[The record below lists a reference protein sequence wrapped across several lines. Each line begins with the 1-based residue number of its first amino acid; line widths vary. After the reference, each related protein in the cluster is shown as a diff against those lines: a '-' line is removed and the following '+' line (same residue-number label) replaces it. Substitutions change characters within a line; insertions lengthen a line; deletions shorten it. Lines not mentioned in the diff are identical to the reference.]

1 MEISVSKNNYIFI
14 EDTVFVYPNF
24 YLLLKKYIETIEAN
38 GQKLTVFVDS
48 GIGEKIDKYKADF
61 KFKEAYLLEGLID
74 ILEQKGLLQKI
85 ETNSYLDYT
94 LLEAEFTKSKKD
106 AKYSIITQR
115 DGVYNV
121 FDELNNSCKNLT
133 FYQVTDSGFEEWQD
147 QAQLTTPKDAF
158 YLQDDE
164 YVNRIDTTGIDY
176 VYSPKYGYLKLN
188 ISSQMN
194 GGEGSV
200 YRTYNNM
207 MVKIFKKENIT
218 YVNFKKLSEMIEM
231 NLYNPFICW
240 PRDLAY
246 VGDVFVG
253 YVMDEVKGAET
264 LLSLR
269 LQSFSEYTHPER
281 FEICYNFLKHIKYL
295 HDKGILIG
303 DLKPDNILV
312 KSPSEVYFID
322 CGCYQIN
329 DYACPVCHPEY
340 TKRVFKK
347 DELKKQLRTVEDEYY
362 PINKMA
368 FEIMIMK
375 NHTYSPDNM
384 DIENT
389 DKSQFFYPLDVD
401 GIDVK
406 SEDMALWAKFLTASM
421 RKYFYYYF
429 KQGKITDLS
438 EWVKELQLF
447 LEKIKKEINS
457 NGR

>member
-1 MEISVSKNNYIFI
+1 MEIKISKDNYVFI
-14 EDTVFVYPNF
+14 EDTVFIFPNF
-24 YLLLKKYIETIEAN
+24 YMLLKDYVESIEAN
-38 GQKLTVFVDS
+38 GQNLTAFVDS
-48 GIGEKIDKYKADF
+48 GIEERIEKYKADL

-74 ILEQKGLLQKI
+74 ILEQKGMLQRI

-94 LLEAEFTKSKKD
+94 LLEPMFSKQEKD
-106 AKYSIITQR
+106 VECSIIVQR
-115 DGVYNV
+115 ESVYGV
-121 FDELNNSCKNLT
+121 FKELRAASSKLR
-133 FYQVTDSGFEEWQD
+133 FYFVTEQGLEEWQD
-147 QAQLTTPKDAF
+147 QAQTTLPKDAF
-158 YLQDDE
+158 YLQEDE

-188 ISSQMN
+188 IASQIN

-240 PRDLAY
+240 PRDLVY
-246 VGDVFVG
+246 VNDVFVG

-303 DLKPDNILV
+303 DLKPDNVLV

-375 NHTYSPDNM
+375 NHTYSPDHM

-389 DKSQFFYPLDVD
+389 DKSQFYYPLDVD
-401 GIDVK
+401 GIEVK
-406 SEDMALWAKFLTASM
+406 SEDMALWAMFLTPSM

-447 LEKIKKEINS
+447 LEKIKKEMNN
-457 NGR
+457 NGQ

>member
-1 MEISVSKNNYIFI
+1 MEINISKNNYIFI
-14 EDTVFVYPNF
+14 EDTVFIYPNF
-24 YLLLKKYIETIEAN
+24 YLVLKEYVEKIETL
-38 GQKLTVFVDS
+38 GHKLVVLVDS
-48 GIGEKIDKYKADF
+48 GVEEKIDKYKADL
-61 KFKEAYLLEGLID
+61 KFKEAYLLEGLVD
-74 ILEQKGLLQKI
+74 ILEQKKLLQKI

-94 LLEAEFTKSKKD
+94 HLETLFSKSKKD
-106 AKYSIITQR
+106 TEYSIITQR
-115 DGVYNV
+115 DNVYNA
-121 FDELNNSCKNLT
+121 FKELKDSCSNLA
-133 FYQVTDSGFEEWQD
+133 FYYVTESGVEEWVE
-147 QAQLTTPKDAF
+147 QAKNVKPKEAF
-158 YLQDDE
+158 YLQEDE

-176 VYSPKYGYLKLN
+176 VYSPKYGYLKLDVA
-188 ISSQMN
+188 SQMN
-194 GGEGSV
+194 GGQGSV
-200 YRTYNNM
+200 YKTYNNM

-240 PRDLAY
+240 PRDLVY
-246 VGDVFVG
+246 VNDIFVG
-253 YVMDEVKGAET
+253 YVMDEVKEAET

-312 KSPSEVYFID
+312 KSPNEIYFID

-401 GIDVK
+401 GVDIK
-406 SEDMALWAKFLTASM
+406 SEDMALWAKFLTPAM

-447 LEKIKKEINS
+447 LEKIKKEMNK
-457 NGR
+457 

>member
-1 MEISVSKNNYIFI
+1 MEIKIAKNNYIFI
-14 EDTVFVYPNF
+14 EDTVLTTPSF
-24 YLLLKKYIETIEAN
+24 YLLLKDLIEKFEAE
-38 GQKLTVFVDS
+38 GKKATFYVDS
-48 GIGEKIDKYKADF
+48 NINERVENYKADM
-61 KFKEAYLLEGLID
+61 KFKEAYLLEGLLD
-74 ILEQKGLLQKI
+74 ILEQKSLLQRI

-94 LLEAEFTKSKKD
+94 ALEEIFKK
-106 AKYSIITQR
+106 AKKETECIVLTQK
-115 DGVYNV
+115 DGVYTV
-121 FDELNNSCKNLT
+121 FKELKNIGKSVA
-133 FYQVTDSGFEEWQD
+133 FYYIAENTFEEWQE
-147 QAQLTTPKDAF
+147 QAQSTAPKDAF
-158 YLQDDE
+158 YLEDDE

-176 VYSPKYGYLKLN
+176 VYSPKYGYLKIN
-188 ISSQMN
+188 VASQMN

-207 MVKIFKKENIT
+207 MVKIFKKEYIT

-240 PRDLAY
+240 PRDLVY
-246 VGDVFVG
+246 VGDNFVG
-253 YVMDEVKGAET
+253 YLMDEVKGAET

-401 GIDVK
+401 GIDIQ
-406 SEDMALWAKFLTASM
+406 SEDMALWAKFLTPSM

-447 LEKIKKEINS
+447 LEKIKKEMNS

>member
-1 MEISVSKNNYIFI
+1 MEISILKNNYIFI

-24 YLLLKKYIETIEAN
+24 YLILKKYIEEIELN
-38 GQKLTVFVDS
+38 NQKITVLVDK
-48 GIGEKIDKYKADF
+48 GIEERVEKYKADF
-61 KFKEAYLLEGLID
+61 KYKEAYLLEGLID
-74 ILEQKGLLQKI
+74 ILEQKNILIKV
-85 ETNSYLDYT
+85 ETNSYLDYAA
-94 LLEAEFTKSKKD
+94 LESEFNKVKKD
-106 AKYSIITQR
+106 VQHSVIMQR
-115 DGVYNV
+115 EGVFNV
-121 FDELNNSCKNLT
+121 FKELRNSCKNIKFYHLT
-133 FYQVTDSGFEEWQD
+133 DLGIEEWQE
-147 QAQLTTPKDAF
+147 QAVTAAPKDAF

-164 YVNRIDTTGIDY
+164 YVNRMDTTAIDY
-176 VYSPKYGYLKLN
+176 VYSPKYGYLKLDVD
-188 ISSQMN
+188 SKLN

-200 YRTYNNM
+200 YKTYSNM
-207 MVKIFKKENIT
+207 MVKVFKKENIT

-240 PRDLAY
+240 PRDLVY
-246 VGDVFVG
+246 VDDVFVG
-253 YVMDEVKGAET
+253 YVMDEVKDAET

-269 LQSFSEYTHPER
+269 LQSFSTYTHLER
-281 FEICYNFLKHIKYL
+281 FEICYNFLKNVKYL

-368 FEIMIMK
+368 FEMMIMK
-375 NHTYSPDNM
+375 NHTYSQDNL

-389 DKSQFFYPLDVD
+389 DKSQFFYP
-401 GIDVK
+401 IDVK
-406 SEDMALWAKFLTASM
+406 EINIQTEDMALWAKFLTPAM

-429 KQGKITDLS
+429 KQGKITDLT
-438 EWVKELQLF
+438 EWVNELQLF
-447 LEKIKKEINS
+447 IEKIKKEIR

>member
-1 MEISVSKNNYIFI
+1 MEIKIEKNNYIFI
-14 EDTVFVYPNF
+14 EDTVFTTQSF
-24 YLLLKKYIETIEAN
+24 YLLLKKLIEKIETESK
-38 GQKLTVFVDS
+38 QVTFYVDRN
-48 GIGEKIDKYKADF
+48 IAERVENYKADM
-61 KFKEAYLLEGLID
+61 KFKEAYLLEGLLD
-74 ILEQKGLLQKI
+74 ILEQKSMLQHI
-85 ETNSYLDYT
+85 ETSSYLDYT
-94 LLEAEFTKSKKD
+94 AFEEIINHSNIETECVV
-106 AKYSIITQR
+106 ITQK
-115 DGVYNV
+115 DGVYSV
-121 FDELNNSCKNLT
+121 FKELKNT
-133 FYQVTDSGFEEWQD
+133 GKNIGFYKVFENTFEEWQE
-147 QAQLTTPKDAF
+147 QVQSTVSKDAF

-176 VYSPKYGYLKLN
+176 VYSPKYGYLKIN
-188 ISSQMN
+188 VATQIN

-207 MVKIFKKENIT
+207 MVKIFKKEYIT
-218 YVNFKKLSEMIEM
+218 YVNFKKLSEMLEM

-240 PRDLAY
+240 PRDLVYA
-246 VGDVFVG
+246 GDNFVG
-253 YVMDEVKGAET
+253 YLMDEVKDAET

-269 LQSFSEYTHPER
+269 LQSFSEYTHLER

-347 DELKKQLRTVEDEYY
+347 DELKKQLRTFEDEYY

-401 GIDVK
+401 GIDIK
-406 SEDMALWAKFLTASM
+406 SEDMALWAKFLTSPM
-421 RKYFYYYF
+421 RKHFYYDF

-447 LEKIKKEINS
+447 LEKIKKEINN

>member
-14 EDTVFVYPNF
+14 EDAVFVCPNF
-24 YLLLKKYIETIEAN
+24 YLLLKKYIETIEES
-38 GQKLTVFVDS
+38 GQDLTVFVDS
-48 GIGEKIDKYKADF
+48 GIGERIEKYKADL

-74 ILEQKGLLQKI
+74 ILEQKGVLQRI

-94 LLEAEFTKSKKD
+94 LLELEFTKAKEDS
-106 AKYSIITQR
+106 KYSIVTQR
-115 DGVYNV
+115 DGMYNV
-121 FDELNNSCKNLT
+121 FKELNNSCKNLT

-147 QAQLTTPKDAF
+147 QAQVTTPKDAF

-240 PRDLAY
+240 PRDLVY

-401 GIDVK
+401 GIDIK

>member
-1 MEISVSKNNYIFI
+1 MEIKTAKNNNIFI
-14 EDTVFVYPNF
+14 EDTVFTAPSF
-24 YLLLKKYIETIEAN
+24 YLLLKDLFEKLEAE
-38 GQKLTVFVDS
+38 GKHGIFYVDID
-48 GIGEKIDKYKADF
+48 IGERVENYKADK
-61 KFKEAYLLEGLID
+61 KFKEAYLLEGLLD
-74 ILEQKGLLQKI
+74 ILEQKSLLRRI
-85 ETNSYLDYT
+85 ETNNYLDYT
-94 LLEAEFTKSKKD
+94 ALEQIFRKADKETEC
-106 AKYSIITQR
+106 IILTQKE
-115 DGVYNV
+115 GVYNV
-121 FDELNNSCKNLT
+121 FKELKNIGENSALYYVSENT
-133 FYQVTDSGFEEWQD
+133 FEEWQEK
-147 QAQLTTPKDAF
+147 ARSSVPKQAF
-158 YLQDDE
+158 YLQEDI
-164 YVNRIDTTGIDY
+164 YVNQIDTTGLDY
-176 VYSPKYGYLKLN
+176 VYSPKYGYLK
-188 ISSQMN
+188 IDFASQMN

-207 MVKIFKKENIT
+207 MVKIFKKESIT

-231 NLYNPFICW
+231 DLYDPFICW
-240 PRDLAY
+240 PKDLVYA
-246 VGDVFVG
+246 GDNFVG
-253 YVMDEVKGAET
+253 YLMDEVKGAET

-281 FEICYNFLKHIKYL
+281 FEICYNFLKRIKYL

-368 FEIMIMK
+368 FEILIMK

-401 GIDVK
+401 GLDIR
-406 SEDMALWAKFLTASM
+406 SEDMALWARFLTPSM

-447 LEKIKKEINS
+447 LEKLKKEINN

>member
-24 YLLLKKYIETIEAN
+24 YLLLKKYIETIEKG

-48 GIGEKIDKYKADF
+48 GIGEKIEKYKADL

-74 ILEQKGLLQKI
+74 ILEQKSMLQRI

-94 LLEAEFTKSKKD
+94 LLELEFTKAKKD
-106 AKYSIITQR
+106 AKYSIVTQR

-121 FDELNNSCKNLT
+121 FKELNNSCKDLA

-147 QAQLTTPKDAF
+147 QAQFTTPKDAF
-158 YLQDDE
+158 YLQEDE

-240 PRDLAY
+240 PRDLVY
-246 VGDVFVG
+246 VGDIFVG

-389 DKSQFFYPLDVD
+389 DKSQFFYPLEVD
-401 GIDVK
+401 GIDIK
-406 SEDMALWAKFLTASM
+406 SEDVALWAKFLTPSM

-447 LEKIKKEINS
+447 LEKIKKEIDS

>member
-1 MEISVSKNNYIFI
+1 MEINISKKNYIFI
-14 EDTVFVYPNF
+14 EDTVFVYPDF
-24 YLLLKKYIETIEAN
+24 YLILKDFI
-38 GQKLTVFVDS
+38 
-48 GIGEKIDKYKADF
+48 EKIEVNGGKLVVLVDNGIEDKIEKYKADL

-74 ILEQKGLLQKI
+74 ILEQKNIIQKT

-94 LLEAEFTKSKKD
+94 LLENEFATQKSD
-106 AKYSIITQR
+106 TKYSIITQR
-115 DGVYNV
+115 EDVYNV
-121 FDELNNSCKNLT
+121 FKEMKSTCKKLNIYRVVEFGL
-133 FYQVTDSGFEEWQD
+133 EEWVD
-147 QAQLTTPKDAF
+147 QSISSIPKDAF
-158 YLQDDE
+158 YLQNDE

-176 VYSPKYGYLKLN
+176 VYSPKYGYLKLD
-188 ISSQMN
+188 IASQMN

-200 YRTYNNM
+200 YKTYNNM
-207 MVKIFKKENIT
+207 MVKVFKKENIT

-231 NLYNPFICW
+231 NVYNPFICW
-240 PRDLAY
+240 PRDLVY
-246 VGDVFVG
+246 VNDIFVG

-281 FEICYNFLKHIKYL
+281 FEICYNFLKHVKYL

-303 DLKPDNILV
+303 DLKPDNVLV

-401 GIDVK
+401 GIEIK
-406 SEDMALWAKFLTASM
+406 SEDMALWAKFLTPSM

-429 KQGKITDLS
+429 KQGKITDLT
-438 EWVKELQLF
+438 EWVKELRLF
-447 LEKIKKEINS
+447 LEKIKKEIN
-457 NGR
+457 NHG

>member
-24 YLLLKKYIETIEAN
+24 YLLLKKYIETVEAN
-38 GQKLTVFVDS
+38 GQKLIVFVDS
-48 GIGEKIDKYKADF
+48 AIGERIEKYKADL

-94 LLEAEFTKSKKD
+94 LLEAEFAKSKKD
-106 AKYSIITQR
+106 AQYSIITQR

-121 FDELNNSCKNLT
+121 FKELNNSCKNLT

-147 QAQLTTPKDAF
+147 QVQVTTPKDAF

-240 PRDLAY
+240 PRDLVY

-401 GIDVK
+401 GIDIK

>member
-1 MEISVSKNNYIFI
+1 MEITISKNNVVFI
-14 EDTVFVYPNF
+14 EDTVFVTPDF
-24 YLLLKKYIETIEAN
+24 YLILKEYTEAIEEKGRT
-38 GQKLTVFVDS
+38 LTVLVDS
-48 GIGEKIDKYKADF
+48 NIGERIEKYKDDL

-74 ILEQKGLLQKI
+74 ILEQKNMLRKI

-94 LLEAEFTKSKKD
+94 LLESEFSTADKETEC
-106 AKYSIITQR
+106 SIITQR
-115 DGVYNV
+115 EGVFNV
-121 FDELNNSCKNLT
+121 FKELKTTCVNLK
-133 FYQVTDSGFEEWQD
+133 FYTVADSGLEEWQD
-147 QAQLTTPKDAF
+147 KPATEKPKAAF

-164 YVNRIDTTGIDY
+164 YVNRIDTNGVDY
-176 VYSPKYGYLKLN
+176 VYSPKYGYLKLDL
-188 ISSQMN
+188 SSQIN

-200 YRTYNNM
+200 YKTYNNM
-207 MVKIFKKENIT
+207 MVKLFKKENIT

-231 NLYNPFICW
+231 NVYDPFISW
-240 PRDLAY
+240 PRDLVY
-246 VGDVFVG
+246 VDDVFVG
-253 YVMDEVKGAET
+253 YVMNEVKGAVT

-269 LQSFSEYTHPER
+269 LQSFAEYTHIER
-281 FEICYNFLKHIKYL
+281 FEICYNFLKRIKYL

-312 KSPSEVYFID
+312 KLPSEVYFID

-340 TKRVFKK
+340 TKRTFKK

-375 NHTYSPDNM
+375 NHTYSPDSL

-401 GIDVK
+401 GIDIK
-406 SEDMALWAKFLTASM
+406 SEDMALWAKLLTPSM

-438 EWVKELQLF
+438 EWVKELQVF
-447 LEKIKKEINS
+447 LEKIKKEMKN

>member
-1 MEISVSKNNYIFI
+1 MEISVSKNNYIFV

-48 GIGEKIDKYKADF
+48 GIGEKIEKYKADL

-94 LLEAEFTKSKKD
+94 LLEAEFAKSKKD
-106 AKYSIITQR
+106 AKYIIITQR

-121 FDELNNSCKNLT
+121 FKELNNSCKHLT

-147 QAQLTTPKDAF
+147 QVQVTTPKDAF

-240 PRDLAY
+240 PRDLVY
-246 VGDVFVG
+246 VGDIFVG

-322 CGCYQIN
+322 CGCYQVN

-401 GIDVK
+401 GIDIK

>member
-1 MEISVSKNNYIFI
+1 
-14 EDTVFVYPNF
+14 
-24 YLLLKKYIETIEAN
+24 
-38 GQKLTVFVDS
+38 
-48 GIGEKIDKYKADF
+48 
-61 KFKEAYLLEGLID
+61 
-74 ILEQKGLLQKI
+74 
-85 ETNSYLDYT
+85 
-94 LLEAEFTKSKKD
+94 
-106 AKYSIITQR
+106 
-115 DGVYNV
+115 
-121 FDELNNSCKNLT
+121 
-133 FYQVTDSGFEEWQD
+133 
-147 QAQLTTPKDAF
+147 
-158 YLQDDE
+158 
-164 YVNRIDTTGIDY
+164 
-176 VYSPKYGYLKLN
+176 
-188 ISSQMN
+188 MN

-240 PRDLAY
+240 PRDLVY

-401 GIDVK
+401 GIDIK
-406 SEDMALWAKFLTASM
+406 SEDMALWAKFLTDSM

>member
-1 MEISVSKNNYIFI
+1 MEIKTAKNNHIFI
-14 EDTVFVYPNF
+14 EDTVLTVPSF
-24 YLLLKKYIETIEAN
+24 YLLLKDLIEKLEAE
-38 GQKLTVFVDS
+38 GKQVTFYVDS
-48 GIGEKIDKYKADF
+48 NIDERVENYKADM
-61 KFKEAYLLEGLID
+61 KFKEAYLLEGLLD
-74 ILEQKGLLQKI
+74 ILEQKSLLQRI

-94 LLEAEFTKSKKD
+94 ALEEMFKKAKKEAECVVL
-106 AKYSIITQR
+106 TQK
-115 DGVYNV
+115 DGVYTVFKELKSIAKFYFISENT
-121 FDELNNSCKNLT
+121 FDE
-133 FYQVTDSGFEEWQD
+133 WQE
-147 QAQLTTPKDAF
+147 QARSSASKDAF

-176 VYSPKYGYLKLN
+176 VYSPKYGYLKIN
-188 ISSQMN
+188 VASQMN

-207 MVKIFKKENIT
+207 MVKIFKKEYIT

-231 NLYNPFICW
+231 KLYNPFICW
-240 PRDLAY
+240 PRDLVY
-246 VGDVFVG
+246 IDDSFVG
-253 YVMDEVKGAET
+253 YLMDEVKGAET

-401 GIDVK
+401 GIDIK
-406 SEDMALWAKFLTASM
+406 SEDMALWAKFLTPSM
-421 RKYFYYYF
+421 RKFFYYYF

-438 EWVKELQLF
+438 EWVKELQFF
-447 LEKIKKEINS
+447 LEKIKKEMNN